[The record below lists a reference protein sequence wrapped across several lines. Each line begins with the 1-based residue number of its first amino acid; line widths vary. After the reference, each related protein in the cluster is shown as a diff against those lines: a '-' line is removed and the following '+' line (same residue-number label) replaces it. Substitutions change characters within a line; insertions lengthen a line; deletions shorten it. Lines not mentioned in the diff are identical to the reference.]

1 MAAIFQALTLNSKAI
16 FQSQDFVI
24 DIHNFLLSCTFFFL
38 TQEKTESILVFENQ
52 SIRKG
57 FFLNKRPKKALKDSV
72 GLFPPSY
79 CVMSPPKVL

>member
-24 DIHNFLLSCTFFFL
+24 DIHNFLLSCIFFL
-38 TQEKTESILVFENQ
+38 TQEKTENILVFENQ

-57 FFLNKRPKKALKDSV
+57 LFLNKRLKKALKDSV
-72 GLFPPSY
+72 GLI
-79 CVMSPPKVL
+79 SPFLLRDVPT

>member
-24 DIHNFLLSCTFFFL
+24 DIHNFLLSCIFL

-57 FFLNKRPKKALKDSV
+57 FFFNKRPKKSAE
-72 GLFPPSY
+72 GQRWPF
-79 CVMSPPKVL
+79 SPFLLRDVPT

>member
-24 DIHNFLLSCTFFFL
+24 DIHNFLLSCIFFL

-57 FFLNKRPKKALKDSV
+57 FFFKQEAQKSAEGQRWPF
-72 GLFPPSY
+72 FP
-79 CVMSPPKVL
+79 LLIA

>member
-24 DIHNFLLSCTFFFL
+24 DIHNFLLSCIFFFFL

-72 GLFPPSY
+72 GLF
-79 CVMSPPKVL
+79 SPFLLRDVPT

>member
-24 DIHNFLLSCTFFFL
+24 DIHNFLLSCIFF

-72 GLFPPSY
+72 GLF
-79 CVMSPPKVL
+79 SPFLLRDVPT